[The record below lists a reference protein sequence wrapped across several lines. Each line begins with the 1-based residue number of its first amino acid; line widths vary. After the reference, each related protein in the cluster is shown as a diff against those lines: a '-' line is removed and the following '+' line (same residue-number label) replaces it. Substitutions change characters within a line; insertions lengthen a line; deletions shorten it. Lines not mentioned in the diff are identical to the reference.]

1 MTEDADTE
9 SNQNTDRESNRNT
22 NSELDRDP
30 GQELIE
36 VRVGEVLRE
45 EEATVAVAESCT
57 GGLIG
62 SLITDVSGSSDY
74 FDRSVVTYSY
84 DAKRAL
90 LAVSRETLDAH
101 GAVSEPVAREMAR
114 AVCDT
119 ADTTWGLATTGIAG
133 LDGGTEE
140 NPTGTVYIGVANAA
154 QWGTEESKTTVASYV
169 FDGTRKERKE
179 RFARQALSDLLGRI
193 Q

>member
-1 MTEDADTE
+1 MDGNEE
-9 SNQNTDRESNRNT
+9 
-22 NSELDRDP
+22 P
-30 GQELIE
+30 IK
-36 VRVGEVLRE
+36 VRVGETLRE
-45 EEATVAVAESCT
+45 AEATLAVAESCT

-62 SLITDVSGSSDY
+62 SLITDVAGSSDY

-101 GAVSEPVAREMAR
+101 GAVSEPVAREMVR

-133 LDGGTEE
+133 PEDVNED
-140 NPTGTVYIGVANAA
+140 NPAGTVYIGVANAA
-154 QWGTEESKTTVASYV
+154 PWGTEESRTTVERYV
-169 FDGTRKERKE
+169 FDGTRMERKE
-179 RFARQALSDLLGRI
+179 RFARQALSDLLTRL
-193 Q
+193 QQSDK